1 MLEPLL
7 AAPFWLTHDPALAYR
22 LTQAKNALAMSL
34 AAIPMYLLLR
44 RLGGGSRPALAAA
57 ALTVASPDL
66 FVSSFVLA
74 DAIASARARR
84 GLRRRLRAGGA
95 DAPAAARLRGARLLA
110 TFARVQYVLLPAVFV
125 AATLVVERGSVR
137 ATWRRFRLSLLL
149 YAAPLALPAAL
160 GPRRLLGYY
169 SGVADLH
176 VKPGEIVG
184 ARSAGSRR

>member
-1 MLEPLL
+1 VLG
-7 AAPFWLTHDPALAYR
+7 AVYVGVCALAEPTR
-22 LTQAKNALAMSL
+22 RRQLAFAALA
-34 AAIPMYLLLR
+34 
-44 RLGGGSRPALAAA
+44 
-57 ALTVASPDL
+57 V
-66 FVSSFVLA
+66 
-74 DAIASARARR
+74 
-84 GLRRRLRAGGA
+84 
-95 DAPAAARLRGARLLA
+95 LA
-110 TFARVQYVLLPAVFV
+110 TFARVQYVFLPAVFV